1 MTEKSIADMRV
12 HYLSELFDMD
22 NCSENPFE
30 QFNTWFN
37 QARQALLPEPN
48 AMTLA
53 TATSSGI
60 PSARIVLL
68 KEFSEQ
74 GFVFFTNYNS
84 HKGRELSENP
94 NAALVFAWIELFRQV
109 RIEGKVE
116 KISHS
121 ESEKYFQSRPRGSQ
135 IGAWAS
141 PQSSVIASRSIIEE
155 KQQQLEAE
163 YRNEEVLPL
172 PPFWGGYLLIPQRIE
187 FWQGRENRLHDRILF
202 TRVNA
207 GWQRDRLAP

>member
-12 HYLSELFDMD
+12 HYLSELFDMV

-30 QFNTWFN
+30 QFNIWFN
-37 QARQALLPEPN
+37 QARQAQLPEPN

-116 KISHS
+116 KISPS

-141 PQSSVIASRSIIEE
+141 PQSSVITSRSLIEE

-163 YRNEEVLPL
+163 YYNEAVLPL

-202 TRVNA
+202 TRADV
-207 GWQRDRLAP
+207 GWQRYRLAP